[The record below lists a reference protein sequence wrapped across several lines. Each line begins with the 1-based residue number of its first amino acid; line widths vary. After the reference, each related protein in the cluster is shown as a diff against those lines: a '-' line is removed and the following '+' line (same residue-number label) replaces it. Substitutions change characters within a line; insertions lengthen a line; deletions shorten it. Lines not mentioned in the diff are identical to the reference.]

1 MAPPLGRQD
10 CKIAYTSTVSKIEA
24 CPPPLY
30 KLGMRFDHTKGMC
43 CAFLPGFGRK
53 IGLNFSEDL
62 FFCSSPNFGPKI
74 GLNLSGTIS
83 DSDLYFSQIFS
94 NFCPPPPPLL
104 KILRTLLHQ
113 RFKELNE
120 NMASF
125 YCLTIIFY
133 IDLNFFFFFR
143 FCVLP
148 SFSA

>member
-1 MAPPLGRQD
+1 MP
-10 CKIAYTSTVSKIEA
+10 
-24 CPPPLY
+24 PPPLY

-94 NFCPPPPPLL
+94 NFWPPPFENPAYATAPALQRVKRKHGLFLL
-104 KILRTLLHQ
+104 SNRHFLH
-113 RFKELNE
+113 RLEFL
-120 NMASF
+120 
-125 YCLTIIFY
+125 
-133 IDLNFFFFFR
+133 FFFR
-143 FCVLP
+143 FCV
-148 SFSA
+148 